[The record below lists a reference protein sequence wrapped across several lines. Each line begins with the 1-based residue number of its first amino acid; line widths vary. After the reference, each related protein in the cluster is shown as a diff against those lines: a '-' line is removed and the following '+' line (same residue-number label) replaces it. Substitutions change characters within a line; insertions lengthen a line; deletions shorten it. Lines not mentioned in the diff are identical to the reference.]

1 MDTQT
6 YEGLIRQLEA
16 KSENNPAWFR
26 SQVFFMTNCAYLVLL
41 CVFAIA
47 ISFFYLAYQW
57 QQSASRG
64 LGLLIGLAVAIVP
77 AMYVSI
83 KAFFIRFNEPKGF
96 EFTPENA
103 PELFKVLEKMRKKL
117 NGPPIHRVILDNQF
131 NAAISQMPRW
141 GLFGGYKNHLI
152 LGLPYLL
159 GVSPIEM
166 VSTIAHEYGHVA
178 GNHGKLGA
186 WVYRQRITFSEL
198 SQHLENSKDDGIIQ
212 AGIYA
217 AIDAFAPYFNA
228 YTFVLSRRDEY
239 DADRTATELVGAK
252 ANAASLIRGDLLGN
266 WIHTDFWSILYKQA
280 NLHAEP
286 LFKPYASMQKAFAS
300 NYDVWATPTKLQ
312 AAWRVQSDLHDT
324 HPCLSDRV
332 IATGEQPAL
341 PSPVTQSAAQALIGN
356 VLVQVIKKFDAD
368 WWAVEKAGWKKYH
381 HRSITSRARIQELSK
396 IVPDALNVND
406 LHELAM
412 LSVEFETPARAK
424 PLLALVL
431 SKFSGNFSK
440 AELEYG
446 KILLNEKND
455 AGLPY
460 LEKAAVADKT
470 LTETCTHT
478 GYYYLLESKGEI
490 TATTWWDKVYAQ
502 ID

>member
-1 MDTQT
+1 
-6 YEGLIRQLEA
+6 
-16 KSENNPAWFR
+16 
-26 SQVFFMTNCAYLVLL
+26 
-41 CVFAIA
+41 
-47 ISFFYLAYQW
+47 
-57 QQSASRG
+57 
-64 LGLLIGLAVAIVP
+64 
-77 AMYVSI
+77 
-83 KAFFIRFNEPKGF
+83 
-96 EFTPENA
+96 
-103 PELFKVLEKMRKKL
+103 MRKKL
-117 NGPPIHRVILDNQF
+117 NGPPIHRVILDNEF

-178 GNHGKLGA
+178 GSHNKLTK
-186 WVYRQRITFSEL
+186 WIYRQRITFGRL
-198 SQHLENSKDDGIIQ
+198 SQHLENSKDEGVIQ

-217 AIDAFAPYFNA
+217 AIDAFEPYFNA
-228 YTFVLSRRDEY
+228 YTFVLSRQNEY

-266 WIHTDFWSILYKQA
+266 WIHTDFWPTLYKQA
-280 NLHAEP
+280 NQHAEP
-286 LFKPYASMQKAFAS
+286 VFKPYASMQKAFSS

-332 IATGEQPAL
+332 IATGEQPTL
-341 PSPVTQSAAQALIGN
+341 PPPVTQSAAQALIGN
-356 VLVQVIKKFDAD
+356 TLVEAIKKFDAD
-368 WWAVEKAGWKKYH
+368 WWAVEKTGWQKYH
-381 HRSITSRARIQELSK
+381 HRSISSRSRIQALSQTA
-396 IVPDALNVND
+396 PDALNIND

-412 LSVEFETPARAK
+412 LSVEFETPVQAK

-440 AELEYG
+440 AEFEYG
-446 KILLNEKND
+446 KILLNEKSD

-460 LEKAAVADKT
+460 LEKAAIADKA
-470 LTETCTHT
+470 LTETCTHA
-478 GYYYLLESKGEI
+478 GYYYLLESKGEVAAKI
-490 TATTWWDKVYAQ
+490 WWEKVYAQ